1 MKKIF
6 AMILSAAL
14 LLTSCGRAAE
24 ESIVTDNS
32 DDTLATTTLISMDTA
47 SHEAETSTVST
58 TAFQVQHESVQV
70 ENLGFTSLN
79 DPNLLQYIN
88 DTVYSHLEQNFAND
102 DWVIANVSCVY
113 KSKEYLDNLA
123 FNSKE
128 NVYFGYTLSELE
140 DQFEGK
146 KFVFT
151 VNDAGETT
159 YKEFEAYDDTYDKV
173 VRNVAIGTGVILI
186 CVTVS
191 VATGGTASVILAASA
206 KTAATMALS
215 SGAISGISQA
225 LITGIQTKDFD
236 QTVKAA
242 ALKASEGFMWGA
254 ITGAVAGGVSE
265 AFKAKTAAAS
275 SGVIKDIPS
284 PRESELF
291 ALEQYGGSEQVTYL
305 AGQEVPWGTAGG
317 TRPDVVRQIGNQL
330 EAIEVKNYDLQNN
343 IGGLCSELKRQ
354 ISQRVTDLPPDSLQ
368 RIALDVRGRGYTAEI
383 IENAQNAIWSTLSE
397 VYPNIPIDILV

>member
-1 MKKIF
+1 MKKLF

-88 DTVYSHLEQNFAND
+88 DTVYSDLEQNFAND
-102 DWVIANVSCVY
+102 DWVIDNVSCVY

-317 TRPDVVRQIGNQL
+317 TRPDVVRQIGNQI

-343 IGGLCSELKRQ
+343 VGGLCSELKRQ
-354 ISQRVTDLPPDSLQ
+354 ITQRVTDLPADSLQ
-368 RIALDVRGRGYTAEI
+368 RIALDVRGRGYTVEI

>member
-88 DTVYSHLEQNFAND
+88 DTVYSDLEQNFAND
-102 DWVIANVSCVY
+102 DWVIDNVSCVY

-343 IGGLCSELKRQ
+343 VGGLCSELKRQ

>member
-88 DTVYSHLEQNFAND
+88 DTVYSDLEQNFAND
-102 DWVIANVSCVY
+102 DWVIDNVSCVY

-343 IGGLCSELKRQ
+343 VGGLCSELKRQ

-368 RIALDVRGRGYTAEI
+368 RIALDVRGRGYTAEM

>member
-24 ESIVTDNS
+24 ESIVTDNPA
-32 DDTLATTTLISMDTA
+32 DTLATTTLISMDTA

-88 DTVYSHLEQNFAND
+88 DTVYSDLEQNFAND
-102 DWVIANVSCVY
+102 DWVIDNVSCVY

-215 SGAISGISQA
+215 SGTISGISQA

-317 TRPDVVRQIGNQL
+317 TRPDVVRQIGNQI

>member
-1 MKKIF
+1 MKKLF

-24 ESIVTDNS
+24 ESIATDNS
-32 DDTLATTTLISMDTA
+32 DDTLASTTLISMDTA

-88 DTVYSHLEQNFAND
+88 DTVYSDLEQNFAND
-102 DWVIANVSCVY
+102 DWVIDNVSCVY

-146 KFVFT
+146 KFVFM

-343 IGGLCSELKRQ
+343 VGGLCSELKRQ
-354 ISQRVTDLPPDSLQ
+354 ISQRFTDLPPDSLQ

>member
-88 DTVYSHLEQNFAND
+88 DTVYSDLEQNFAND
-102 DWVIANVSCVY
+102 DWVIDNVSCVY

>member
-88 DTVYSHLEQNFAND
+88 DTVYSDLEQNFAND
-102 DWVIANVSCVY
+102 DWVIDNVSCVY
-113 KSKEYLDNLA
+113 KSKEYLNNLA

-317 TRPDVVRQIGNQL
+317 TRPDVVRQIGNQI

-343 IGGLCSELKRQ
+343 VGGLCSELKRQ
-354 ISQRVTDLPPDSLQ
+354 ITQRVTDLPADSLQ

>member
-1 MKKIF
+1 MKKLF

-88 DTVYSHLEQNFAND
+88 DTVYSDLEQNFAND
-102 DWVIANVSCVY
+102 DWVIDNVSCVY

-191 VATGGTASVILAASA
+191 VATGGTASVIMAASA

-330 EAIEVKNYDLQNN
+330 ESIEVKNYDLQNN
-343 IGGLCSELKRQ
+343 VGGLCSELKRQ

-383 IENAQNAIWSTLSE
+383 IENAQNAIWSTLSD

>member
-1 MKKIF
+1 MKKLF

-88 DTVYSHLEQNFAND
+88 DTVYSDLEQNFAND
-102 DWVIANVSCVY
+102 DWVIDNVSCVY